1 MHTGK
6 GCEYKLVLGCTTEN
20 LLFVNHSGLL
30 LPQNPFLFMFPI
42 LLSVLLMQLYI
53 SYMEG
58 SLLTAGV
65 GIR

>member
-20 LLFVNHSGLL
+20 LLFVNHSRLL
-30 LPQNPFLFMFPI
+30 LPQNPFLFTFPI
-42 LLSVLLMQLYI
+42 LFSVLFMQSYI

-58 SLLTAGV
+58 SLLMAGL
-65 GIR
+65 GIG